1 MAAASIDQYNYKPE
15 SAHEDWPIWI
25 FRFENFLKISA
36 VDLATNEG
44 KLLAAQHLIVSGGAA
59 VVRVL
64 KTFENME
71 AATYKD
77 IKDAITAFC
86 APKDSM
92 AALHIFTGTK
102 QKTDGNWVITY
113 HA

>member
-77 IKDAITAFC
+77 IKRLNGGPAHIHRHQT
-86 APKDSM
+86 KDRRS
-92 AALHIFTGTK
+92 LG
-102 QKTDGNWVITY
+102 
-113 HA
+113 